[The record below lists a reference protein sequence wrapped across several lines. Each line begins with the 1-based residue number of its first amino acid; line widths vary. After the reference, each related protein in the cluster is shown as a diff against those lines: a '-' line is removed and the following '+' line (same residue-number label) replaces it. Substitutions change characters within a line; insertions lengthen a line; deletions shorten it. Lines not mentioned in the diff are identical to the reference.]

1 MSQNDTDSKKNRSKI
16 SPPVFYTSALVI
28 MVIVGFAAIMPEVA
42 ESHLSHLQQNLF
54 NNASW
59 FYILAVAIILLSVTY
74 LGLSR

>member
-1 MSQNDTDSKKNRSKI
+1 
-16 SPPVFYTSALVI
+16 
-28 MVIVGFAAIMPEVA
+28 MPEVA

-74 LGLSR
+74 LGLSRYGQIKLGRTTPNPILAMSRGLPCFSQQVWELG